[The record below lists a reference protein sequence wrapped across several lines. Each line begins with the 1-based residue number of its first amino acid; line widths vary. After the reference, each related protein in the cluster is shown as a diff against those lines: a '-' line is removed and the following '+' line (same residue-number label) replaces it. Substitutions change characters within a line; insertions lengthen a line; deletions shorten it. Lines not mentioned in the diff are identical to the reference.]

1 MLVWSQEEEKI
12 REMNKLLS
20 ALFQDQAEME
30 EEGKKYQEEQK
41 KLADAVAEVNKAVEN
56 TKNELE

>member
-30 EEGKKYQEEQK
+30 EEGKKYKEEQE
-41 KLADAVAEVNKAVEN
+41 KLADALKEVN
-56 TKNELE
+56 